1 MVEYGG
7 VVAALTVLTAALA
20 ALAANLQA
28 LPVRDAKA
36 LPLVAKVA
44 DEKGIPRPQ
53 LKTVYRKAPYRK
65 PFLRYLYTLGYAAGD
80 PQQCALE
87 RVFGPTPTGD
97 VVAELRKNP
106 GVLTQLRRGNVT
118 AVTAARAFQRGFAV
132 RCG

>member
-28 LPVRDAKA
+28 LPLRDAKA

-44 DEKGIPRPQ
+44 DEKGLPRAQ
-53 LKTVYRKAPYRK
+53 LKNVYRKAPYRK

-87 RVFGPTPTGD
+87 RVFGPTPVGD
-97 VVAELRKNP
+97 VVAELKKNAS
-106 GVLTQLRRGNVT
+106 VLARLKRGKVT
-118 AVTAARAFQRGFAV
+118 VLTAARAFQRGFTA